1 MSAET
6 YVRPRPATHGEQMD
20 DAAAR
25 HEAAVQA
32 LRDEVGKR
40 FWTLR
45 LDPQLNWYYVEDQLG
60 RRLCQ
65 PMILPSLRGWIQS
78 LPPQA

>member
-1 MSAET
+1 MGS
-6 YVRPRPATHGEQMD
+6 
-20 DAAAR
+20 AAAQ

-32 LRDEVGKR
+32 LGDEVGKR
-40 FWTLR
+40 FWTLK
-45 LDPQLNWYYVEDQLG
+45 LDTQLGWYYVEDQVG

-65 PMILPSLRGWIQS
+65 PMILPSLRGWIAA

>member
-1 MSAET
+1 MST
-6 YVRPRPATHGEQMD
+6 NTFVRPAPASHTEQINN
-20 DAAAR
+20 AAAR
-25 HEAAVQA
+25 HEASVKA
-32 LRDEVGKR
+32 LRDEVEKR
-40 FWTLR
+40 FWALR

-65 PMILPSLRGWIQS
+65 PMILPSLRGWISQ